1 MRKKCRARR
10 CKRIIEPELIKIIN
24 EYLFSLEVTDRAE
37 ATTEKYRR
45 ILLQFFRQCK
55 KPIRELTCDD
65 VLDWLDTL
73 VFENKSKRTIALYFA
88 VLNNFFKY
96 CLGEEHINKTLVKRR
111 WRTKIPSTL
120 PKFLD
125 RAEIARLKICAEK
138 LSLRD
143 RAIIIFLLSSGC
155 RRSEV
160 SGLDIEDIDLDNRT
174 ANVLGKGNKKREVH
188 FSIECALLLKEYLA
202 IDKRDKGP
210 LFLNKHG
217 KRLKPKGIYR
227 VVVKLKKMAD
237 FPENLSPHSFRH
249 TFAYELQAKGADLNF
264 IASELGHEDLNT
276 TRIYTQVLTRD
287 LIAAYNKRMGWVI

>member
-1 MRKKCRARR
+1 MRKKCRINR
-10 CKRIIEPELIKIIN
+10 CKRVIEPEFIKIID
-24 EYLFSLEVTDRAE
+24 EYLFSLKVADRAE
-37 ATTEKYRR
+37 ITIEKYRR
-45 ILLQFFRQCK
+45 ILLQFFRQCN
-55 KPIRELTCDD
+55 KPVQELTCDD
-65 VLDWLDTL
+65 VSNWINTL
-73 VFENKSKRTIALYFA
+73 VVEKKSKRTIALYFA

-96 CLGEEHINKTLVKRR
+96 CLGEEHINKTLIKRR
-111 WRTKIPSTL
+111 WRTKIPDTI

-143 RAIIIFLLSSGC
+143 RAIITFLLSSGC

-160 SGLDIEDIDLDNRT
+160 SGLNIEDIDFDNRT
-174 ANVLGKGNKKREVH
+174 AIVLGKRNKKREVH
-188 FSIECALLLKEYLA
+188 FSIECTLLLKEYLA

-227 VVVKLKKMAD
+227 VVVKLKKMGD

-249 TFAYELQAKGADLNF
+249 TFACEKIAKGADLNF